1 MDIILIMIL
10 VAMSAFFSGSETSI
24 TSLST
29 IKLRQLVESE
39 VKNSRKL
46 EFLVDNSTRTISAI
60 LIGNNIV
67 NILGSSIATVI
78 FVNKFGNNGVA
89 ISTVVMTLLILTFG
103 EIIPKNLAKTNS
115 AKMALAVAP
124 FIYLIVK
131 ILTPFTALFG
141 VISKSVTNGEAEE
154 KMTEDDLITILNV
167 SHEEGILENEQKEM
181 MENVFEIAGSQAKD
195 VMTNRTSIVSIPG
208 DSTYDEVLDLVKNN
222 HFSRY
227 PVIGENI
234 DDIIGLL
241 YVKDLLYVSKENF
254 QLKDHL
260 RQAIFQYESRPNFL
274 LLSELKKNKMSMAV
288 ILDEYGG
295 TAGIVTIEDIVEE
308 IVGDIDDE
316 YDESNNSI
324 KQLRENIYVLEAET
338 DLDDIN
344 EKLGTNL
351 QSDEYE
357 SIGGFVIGLAGKF
370 PKVGEVYKFENYEFT
385 IEKASPYKLERLK
398 MRIERWFDVYTFT
411 FAHRIFTIRW
421 CD

>member
-1 MDIILIMIL
+1 MDIIIILIL

-24 TSLST
+24 TSLSS
-29 IKLRQLVESE
+29 IKLRQLVESN
-39 VKNSRKL
+39 VRNAKKL
-46 EFLVDNSTRTISAI
+46 EFLVENSTRTISAI

-78 FVNKFGNNGVA
+78 FVEMFGNNGVA

-103 EIIPKNLAKTNS
+103 EILPKNMAKSNS
-115 AKMALAVAP
+115 IRVALAVAP
-124 FIYLIVK
+124 FIYIIVK
-131 ILTPFTALFG
+131 ILTPFTMFFGAL
-141 VISKSVTNGEAEE
+141 SKLVTKGNQDD

-181 MENVFEIAGSQAKD
+181 MENIFDIAETQAKD
-195 VMTNRTSIVSIPG
+195 VMTNRTSIVSIPS
-208 DSTYDEVLDLVKNN
+208 DSTYDEVLDIIKNN

-227 PVIGENI
+227 PVVGENI

-241 YVKDLLYVSKENF
+241 YVKDLLYVDKDNF
-254 QLKDHL
+254 DLKNHL

-295 TAGIVTIEDIVEE
+295 TSGIVTIEDIVEE

-316 YDESNNSI
+316 YDESNNTI
-324 KQLRENIYVLEAET
+324 KQLKENVYVLEADT

-344 EKLGTNL
+344 ERLGSNFE
-351 QSDEYE
+351 SDEYE
-357 SIGGFVIGLAGKF
+357 SIGGFVVGLAGKF

-385 IEKASPYKLERLK
+385 IEKATPYKLERLK
-398 MRIERWFDVYTFT
+398 MRIKRW
-411 FAHRIFTIRW
+411 
-421 CD
+421 

>member
-1 MDIILIMIL
+1 MDIVLIMIL

-39 VKNSRKL
+39 VKNSKKL

-103 EIIPKNLAKTNS
+103 EIIPKNVAKTNS

-124 FIYLIVK
+124 FVYLIVK

-141 VISKSVTNGEAEE
+141 VISKSVTNGETEE

-208 DSTYDEVLDLVKNN
+208 DATYDEVLDLVKNN

-324 KQLRENIYVLEAET
+324 KQLKENIYVLEAET

-398 MRIERWFDVYTFT
+398 MRIER
-411 FAHRIFTIRW
+411 
-421 CD
+421 